1 MIPQKNKWP
10 PAHIISMCGVLSQIA
25 RQHGSKDTKDT
36 DNTRKGAAPECKH
49 STHMYNERL
58 GNVLVSDVK

>member
-1 MIPQKNKWP
+1 MRN
-10 PAHIISMCGVLSQIA
+10 VLSQIA

-36 DNTRKGAAPECKH
+36 DNTRKGAARECKH